1 MVKKITKETTLHQ
14 ALKAS
19 PATAGVFDSYRMGC
33 KACSGARFETV
44 EWGAR
49 MHGVAVEELL
59 KKLNATAPGGRKK
72 KKTA

>member
-1 MVKKITKETTLHQ
+1 MAKRITKETTLHQ
-14 ALKAS
+14 ALKAN
-19 PATAGVFDSYRMGC
+19 PAAADVFDSYHMGC

-49 MHGVAVEELL
+49 MHGVDVGELL
-59 KKLNATAPGGRKK
+59 KKLNAPANGRKRK